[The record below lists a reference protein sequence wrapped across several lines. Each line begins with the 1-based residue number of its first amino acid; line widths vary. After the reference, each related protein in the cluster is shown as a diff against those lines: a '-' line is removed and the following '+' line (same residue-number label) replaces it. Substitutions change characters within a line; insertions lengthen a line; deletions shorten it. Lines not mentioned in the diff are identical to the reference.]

1 MTVEAASATWKFEF
15 LDTVNADPQ
24 CTPACLKVIKA
35 YLHFASEA
43 SPVAFMAKSELVA
56 RTDLGEATIKRTR
69 KLLTKLGYLKA
80 IGKTAEGAIQ
90 YRLHNA
96 RKQAIDEHVILVR
109 ERLAEERREEKKR
122 FRDRSATRG
131 DQNEPPR
138 NATGGSKGTPRLDQN
153 EPQIPRLI
161 PRGIFSEGRDIL
173 IPNSEFTV
181 STHENQQREQN
192 GLSET
197 AGYAARS
204 RGDGSDEPI
213 PVPGDQDESQA
224 MMEAICEGRDVPDI
238 VRRRLLSMLQAG
250 VLTPRMASNILGPL
264 EEDAA

>member
-80 IGKTAEGAIQ
+80 IGKTTEGAVQ

-122 FRDRSATRG
+122 FRDRSAMRG

-138 NATGGSKGTPRLDQN
+138 NAMGGSKGPPRLDQN

-173 IPNSEFTV
+173 IANSEFTV
-181 STHENQQREQN
+181 ST
-192 GLSET
+192 
-197 AGYAARS
+197 

-213 PVPGDQDESQA
+213 PVPGDQDETQV
-224 MMEAICEGRDVPDI
+224 MMEAICEGRAVSDI

-250 VLTPRMASNILGPL
+250 VLTPRMASNILGPV
-264 EEDAA
+264 EDAA

>member
-80 IGKTAEGAIQ
+80 IGKTTEGAVQ

-109 ERLAEERREEKKR
+109 ERLAEDRREEKKR
-122 FRDRSATRG
+122 FRDRSAMRG
-131 DQNEPPR
+131 DQDEPPR
-138 NATGGSKGTPRLDQN
+138 NAMGGSKGPPHSDQN

-173 IPNSEFTV
+173 IANNEFTGG
-181 STHENQQREQN
+181 TQEKQPREQID
-192 GLSET
+192 LSET
-197 AGYAARS
+197 AGYEEMS
-204 RGDGSDEPI
+204 RGDDPDEPI
-213 PVPGDQDESQA
+213 PVPSDQG
-224 MMEAICEGRDVPDI
+224 EAQTMIETICDGRAVPDI
-238 VRRRLLSMLQAG
+238 VRRRLQNMLQAG
-250 VLTPRMASNILGPL
+250 VLTPRMASNILAPV
-264 EEDAA
+264 EDAA

>member
-80 IGKTAEGAIQ
+80 IGKTTEGAVQ
-90 YRLHNA
+90 YRLYNA

-122 FRDRSATRG
+122 FRVRSAMRG
-131 DQNEPPR
+131 DQNEPPK
-138 NATGGSKGTPRLDQN
+138 NAMGGSKGPPRLDQN

-173 IPNSEFTV
+173 ANSEFTV

-197 AGYAARS
+197 AGYAAS

-213 PVPGDQDESQA
+213 PVPGDQDEAQV
-224 MMEAICEGRDVPDI
+224 MMEAICEGRAVSDI
-238 VRRRLLSMLQAG
+238 VRRRLLSMLEAG

-264 EEDAA
+264 EDAA

>member
-1 MTVEAASATWKFEF
+1 MTSEAASATWKFDF
-15 LDTVNADPQ
+15 LDTVNADPL

-35 YLHFASEA
+35 YLHFASEG

-69 KLLTKLGYLKA
+69 KLLAKLGYLKA
-80 IGKTAEGAIQ
+80 IGKTAEGAVQ

-96 RKQAIDEHVILVR
+96 RKQTIDEHIILVR
-109 ERLAEERREEKKR
+109 EKLAEDRREGKRR
-122 FRDRSATRG
+122 FRTRSAKRG
-131 DQNEPPR
+131 DQNDPPK
-138 NATGGSKGTPRLDQN
+138 NVMGGSKGPPRSDQN

-173 IPNSEFTV
+173 TANSEFTG
-181 STHENQQREQN
+181 STHEKQPREQN
-192 GLSET
+192 CLSET
-197 AGYAARS
+197 AGYAAMS

-213 PVPGDQDESQA
+213 PVPGDQDEAQA
-224 MMEAICEGRDVPDI
+224 MMEAICGGRAVPDV

-250 VLTPRMASNILGPL
+250 VLTPRMASNILAPV
-264 EEDAA
+264 EDAA